1 MNIIITCYYQRLHGH
16 TYNNI
21 YINTDL
27 KQTKPVSAGGA
38 VHTKLTVLLLFLA
51 V

>member
-1 MNIIITCYYQRLHGH
+1 MNIITCIKGYMDTH
-16 TYNNI
+16 
-21 YINTDL
+21 INTNL

-38 VHTKLTVLLLFLA
+38 VHTKLTVLLLALL